1 MNLRREARWL
11 VVIGALVAVA
21 LVCGAYVLR
30 SQRLGLPYERSY
42 TVEAEFAD
50 ASAVTPGLG
59 QAVNVAGV
67 RVGQITGRELRDGRA
82 VLRLRID
89 PGKLPRLHAGT
100 RATLVPNTPLK
111 DMQVDLA
118 PGPAGAPVLRPGS
131 VIALRDTRTLVE
143 SDQLLRALD
152 TDTREYLR
160 VLIDGLGAGV
170 HGRGGDLRRLI
181 RSSAPTTAQLRRVS
195 ALLASRRS
203 RLPRLVHNLSVLSR
217 AAGSADAE
225 IARVVSAGNATLA
238 AVAGQDRSLRQAL
251 AELPGTTAV
260 ARRTLV
266 RAAPFTRSL
275 RRTLEAYEPA
285 VPRLKAALDSAP
297 GAVRGLLPLPV
308 APLRRYTRAVA
319 PESDVVRGAARD
331 VGAAIE
337 PLTAAF
343 KAIDRTTNQLAY
355 TKEGEKPYLYWLA
368 WFFHN
373 ANSMLSTEDAHGAVW
388 RGLAIL
394 SCSSVN
400 DPGAVGA
407 LVKALSEKATACP

>member
-11 VVIGALVAVA
+11 FVIGALVAVA

-30 SQRLGLPYERSY
+30 SQRLGLPYEKSY

-67 RVGQITGRELRDGRA
+67 RVGQITGRDLRDGRA

-89 PGKLPRLHAGT
+89 PGKLPKLHAGT

-118 PGPAGAPVLRPGS
+118 PGPASAPTLGPGDT
-131 VIALRDTRTLVE
+131 IPLRDTRTLVE

-152 TDTREYLR
+152 VDTREYLR
-160 VLIDGLGAGV
+160 VLIDGLGAGTR
-170 HGRGGDLRRLI
+170 GRGGDLRRLI

-195 ALLASRRS
+195 ALLASRRE

-217 AAGSADAE
+217 AAGGADAE
-225 IARVVSAGNATLA
+225 IARVVSAGNATLS

-251 AELPGTTAV
+251 AELPTTTAA

-285 VPRLKAALDSAP
+285 VPHLKAAFASAP
-297 GAVRGLLPLPV
+297 DGVRGLLPLPV

-319 PESDVVRGAARD
+319 PESAIVRETARD
-331 VGAAIE
+331 VGEAVG

-343 KAIDRTTNQLAY
+343 KAIDRTTNQLTY
-355 TKEGEKPYLYWLA
+355 TKEGQKPYLYWLA

-388 RGLAIL
+388 RGMLIS
-394 SCSSVN
+394 SCAAGN
-400 DPGAVGA
+400 QPGATGE
-407 LVKALSEKATACP
+407 LVKALTGKGSGCP

>member
-1 MNLRREARWL
+1 M
-11 VVIGALVAVA
+11 
-21 LVCGAYVLR
+21 
-30 SQRLGLPYERSY
+30 
-42 TVEAEFAD
+42 
-50 ASAVTPGLG
+50 
-59 QAVNVAGV
+59 NVAGV
-67 RVGQITGRELRDGRA
+67 RVGQISGRELRGGRA
-82 VLRLRID
+82 ILKLRID

-118 PGPAGAPVLRPGS
+118 PGPASAPKLGSGATIP
-131 VIALRDTRTLVE
+131 LRDTRTLVE

-160 VLIDGLGAGV
+160 VLIDGLGAGTK
-170 HGRGGDLRRLI
+170 GRGGDLRRLI
-181 RSSAPTTAQLRRVS
+181 RSSAPTTAQLRRIS
-195 ALLASRRS
+195 ALLASRRD

-225 IARVVSAGNATLA
+225 IARVVSAGNATLS

-251 AELPGTTAV
+251 AELPPTTAA

-266 RAAPFTRSL
+266 HAAPFTRSL

-285 VPRLKAALDSAP
+285 VPHLKAAFASAP
-297 GAVRGLLPLPV
+297 DAVRGLLPLPV

-319 PESDVVRGAARD
+319 PESDIVRETARD
-331 VGAAIE
+331 VGEAVG
-337 PLTAAF
+337 PLTSAF
-343 KAIDRTTNQLAY
+343 KAIDQTTNQLTY
-355 TKEGEKPYLYWLA
+355 TKEGQKPYLYWLA

-388 RGLAIL
+388 RGLL
-394 SCSSVN
+394 MVSCSSGSQ
-400 DPGAVGA
+400 PGAVGE
-407 LVKALSEKATACP
+407 LVKALSEKSACP